1 MRTLDLGDAL
11 TGPCCCRP
19 RLRRSRRAGSRRGRR
34 SRLGRSQL
42 GLLLLDV
49 RLEPPQQ
56 EGAQDLAGGGA
67 RAGGDGH
74 GGGRGGRV
82 SWEVQRGSAWRGRVW
97 HVAALAQTWCSLLT
111 TPCSVSPL
119 IARNTLKW
127 SLSKIVGEIK
137 CSSDQSS
144 VGSFCNGVPL
154 SSSRTHGCSGLTSQ
168 MALSALTSLQFMF
181 LSRWSEQATVEGG
194 EFIECR
200 GRGGPRLRHMV
211 WGELRRREGV
221 VRAHPR

>member
-1 MRTLDLGDAL
+1 M
-11 TGPCCCRP
+11 
-19 RLRRSRRAGSRRGRR
+19 
-34 SRLGRSQL
+34 
-42 GLLLLDV
+42 
-49 RLEPPQQ
+49 
-56 EGAQDLAGGGA
+56 
-67 RAGGDGH
+67 
-74 GGGRGGRV
+74 

-127 SLSKIVGEIK
+127 SLSKIVGKIK

-154 SSSRTHGCSGLTSQ
+154 SSSRTHGCAGLTSQ

-200 GRGGPRLRHMV
+200 GPRRSSSAAH
-211 WGELRRREGV
+211 GV
-221 VRAHPR
+221 GRARAA